1 MWFICKQRQQVR
13 KKSGLL
19 PFFIFL
25 INERAHLQ
33 SLPFIF
39 RRDRQHHPEGC
50 AAAFRFIHRDPAAV
64 ERSQLFGDGEA
75 ETEMAFV
82 RPGGV
87 APVKAVEDMRP
98 DIGGN
103 PAPLIC
109 YGDRHFFPFHRG
121 AYGDLFYWPVYRTR
135 RCPKGW

>member
-1 MWFICKQRQQVR
+1 M
-13 KKSGLL
+13 
-19 PFFIFL
+19 
-25 INERAHLQ
+25 
-33 SLPFIF
+33 
-39 RRDRQHHPEGC
+39 
-50 AAAFRFIHRDPAAV
+50 

-103 PAPLIC
+103 PAPLVC

-121 AYGDLFYWPVYRTR
+121 AYGDLFIG
-135 RCPKGW
+135 RCIGHGVVQKDGEQLF